1 MGNRCAKVEE
11 DLENGMGKKFKGV
24 AVLQLCSAAKPVPH
38 YRQLPKYGRLSGG
51 AAKGM
56 KDANIMVFYF
66 VICMQS

>member
-1 MGNRCAKVEE
+1 
-11 DLENGMGKKFKGV
+11 L
-24 AVLQLCSAAKPVPH
+24 LQLRSAAKPVPH